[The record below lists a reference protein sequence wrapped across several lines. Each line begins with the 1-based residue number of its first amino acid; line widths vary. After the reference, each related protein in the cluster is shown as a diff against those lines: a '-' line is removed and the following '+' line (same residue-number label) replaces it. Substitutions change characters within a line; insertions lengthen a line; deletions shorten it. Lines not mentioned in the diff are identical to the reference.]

1 MEYDANHTLLSIKGI
16 IIPWRNYMK
25 RRTITGIIMAIVIIP
40 CVYFGGIPFLVLAL
54 FIAGMGGYEMM
65 HMFYKSYPTL
75 KWMRYV
81 VPVMCVIIVFL
92 MYLAATKGFGSD
104 IFTIDVANGALE
116 GTDGEMTFAAIR
128 SKLLYNFW
136 ILTGFAI
143 CIVICFSATLF
154 IKGSGAKD
162 MMACATTLC
171 YCGLI
176 MGLAASIEY
185 LQPISASPL
194 LPQAPFGGRSFAYVF
209 LIVTATDIFA
219 YLVGRKLGKHKLC
232 PDISPKKSVE
242 GAIAGGLIGGALGT
256 AGAYL
261 FRLVYIVPEF
271 GVFYNILLV
280 LLVFVVSVIIS
291 VMGQLGDLIASKF
304 KRTYEIKDYSHIFP
318 GHGGV
323 LDRFDSLMIA
333 GSAFYIIV
341 QFIQLILL
349 RA

>member
-1 MEYDANHTLLSIKGI
+1 
-16 IIPWRNYMK
+16 MK
-25 RRTITGIIMAIVIIP
+25 KRLITGIILGCVIVP

-54 FIAGMGGYEMM
+54 FLAGFGGYEMM
-65 HMFYKSYPTL
+65 HMFYRSYPTL
-75 KWMRYV
+75 KKLQYV
-81 VPVMCVIIVFL
+81 VPVMCVILVFL

-104 IFTIDVANGALE
+104 IFSIDVANGALE
-116 GTDGEMTFAAIR
+116 GVDGEMTFTAIR
-128 SKLLYNFW
+128 AKLLYNFW
-136 ILTGFAI
+136 VLTAFAMFIAI
-143 CIVICFSATLF
+143 CFASTLF

-171 YCGLI
+171 YCGII

-219 YLVGRKLGKHKLC
+219 FLIGRKIGKHKLC
-232 PDISPKKSVE
+232 PEISPNKSVE
-242 GAIAGGLIGGALGT
+242 GAIAGGIIGGILGT

-261 FRLVYIVPEF
+261 FRLVYYVPDF
-271 GVFYNILLV
+271 GVLNNILMMASV
-280 LLVFVVSVIIS
+280 LLASIIIS
-291 VMGQLGDLIASKF
+291 VMGQFGDLIASKF
-304 KRTYEIKDYSHIFP
+304 KRTYEIKDYSNIFP

-323 LDRFDSLMIA
+323 LDRFDSLMVA
-333 GSAFYIIV
+333 GATFYILV

-349 RA
+349 GV